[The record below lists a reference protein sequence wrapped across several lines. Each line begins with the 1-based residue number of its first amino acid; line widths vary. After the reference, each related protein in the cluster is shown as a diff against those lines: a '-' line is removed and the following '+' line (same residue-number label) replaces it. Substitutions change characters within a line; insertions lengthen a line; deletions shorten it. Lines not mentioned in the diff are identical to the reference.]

1 MTSDKSTAPSA
12 AILKADDVDEILRV
26 LWYTPGIERWGLP
39 SLVVGPPGTAKTFRV
54 KALCRAFGLHGVPVL
69 ASLRQPEDFLGMPI
83 PVRDP
88 VERDRLLA
96 WVRARVPGAKA
107 VEHPDGIMFCLTEYA
122 PPRWAVEAAAAGRA
136 CVILDEANRTPP
148 AVQSALLRVVLE
160 GVVGDFVL
168 PSTVRFTA
176 IMNPAGS
183 SGTWDLSDALANR
196 FGHFVWP
203 TPTVQAWAQY
213 MSGAGRVGAARADAQ
228 APRDGAELEAY
239 VEANWASHYAESVG
253 MVAGFMSARPNLFH
267 DQPEDGDPASSGAWP
282 SPRTWD
288 MATRAVASARLHG
301 LSASTQLT
309 LASAFVGPGAG
320 AEFATWVGA
329 ADLPDPVRLLDGEVQ
344 WSHNPARLDRT
355 VAVLQSCAT
364 FVMQSPATDP
374 KRVDRAAKLWGL
386 MKPIVETAPDVC
398 LAAAEPLS
406 KGRLGITTP
415 DAQKVGAKLWPTVD
429 ATKGIRKAG

>member
-1 MTSDKSTAPSA
+1 MTSENATPSA
-12 AILKADDVDEILRV
+12 AVLKADDVDEILRV

-39 SLVVGPPGTAKTFRV
+39 GLVVGPPGTAKTFRV
-54 KALCRAFGLHGVPVL
+54 KALCRALGLHGVPVL
-69 ASLRQPEDFLGMPI
+69 ASLRQPEDFLGMPL

-88 VERDRLLA
+88 AERDRLLA
-96 WVRARVPGAKA
+96 WVRARVPGARA
-107 VEHPDGIMFCLTEYA
+107 VEAPDGIMFCLTEYA

-168 PSTVRFTA
+168 PPTVRFTA

-196 FGHFVWP
+196 FGHFIWP
-203 TPTVQAWAQY
+203 TPTIAAWSQY
-213 MSGAGRVGAARADAQ
+213 MASAGRVGAARANTESTRDA
-228 APRDGAELEAY
+228 AELEAS
-239 VEANWASHYAESVG
+239 VEANWPAHYAEAVG
-253 MVAGFMSARPNLFH
+253 LVSGFLSARPNLHH
-267 DQPEDGDPASSGAWP
+267 DQPEDGDPACSGAWP

-288 MATRAVASARLHG
+288 MGTRAVASARLHG
-301 LSASTQLT
+301 LSKSMQLT
-309 LASAFVGPGAG
+309 LISAFVGPGAG
-320 AEFATWVGA
+320 AEFATWA
-329 ADLPDPVRLLDGEVQ
+329 TEADLPDPVRLLDGDAQ
-344 WSHNPARLDRT
+344 WTHNPTRLDRT

-364 FVMQSPATDP
+364 LIMQSAAGDP
-374 KRVDRAAKLWGL
+374 KRVDRSAKLWSI
-386 MKPIVETAPDVC
+386 MRPIVDTAPDVC

-415 DAQKVGAKLWPTVD
+415 DAMKVAAKLWPTVD
-429 ATKGIRKAG
+429 ATRGVRRAS